1 MACHAPKD
9 KTFGFQTG
17 TAVAEPT
24 LTRQMHQQGTRSM
37 GFTAVCIQEGSAIRT
52 MNAHN
57 SPFSAPLSTTDSATL
72 ALFCT
77 LCRQRQDSLLLMK
90 QLVQMIR
97 EVQKHR
103 GMSMALLG
111 GNTQFRDDF
120 ERLQAQLERRLLFL
134 EAFSNQTKDLLSQ
147 RDQENLH
154 SAWITIRH
162 DWQEDSVIDNYEL
175 HCHLI
180 EQLLGMLA
188 ALGKQL
194 EESLGGLMEN
204 SNTPDSPGY
213 PRRFRHLEVL
223 HFTTRQ
229 MPAVVEQLGRIRA
242 LSTYAAAVGHCDPH
256 HSGKLRYVIQCTRVN
271 NEKLRHQTKRL
282 ESLLEKNTLLLNPLK
297 SYEIKL
303 VFLLNMVE
311 QDVLDSRKITAD
323 SSRLFNVATDIIE
336 VYFKVIDDGIH
347 LLDSWHQQDV
357 ENWLTDT

>member
-1 MACHAPKD
+1 
-9 KTFGFQTG
+9 
-17 TAVAEPT
+17 
-24 LTRQMHQQGTRSM
+24 MHQQSARHIGLYGGRKK
-37 GFTAVCIQEGSAIRT
+37 EGSAIRT

-57 SPFSAPLSTTDSATL
+57 TPFTAPFSTTDSATL
-72 ALFCT
+72 AQFCT

-97 EVQKHR
+97 EVQRHR

-111 GNTQFRDDF
+111 GNTQFREDF
-120 ERLQAQLERRLLFL
+120 ERLQAQVERRLLFL
-134 EAFSNQTKDLLSQ
+134 QAFAGQTRDLLSQ

-204 SNTPDSPGY
+204 TSDSPGY
-213 PRRFRHLEVL
+213 PKRFRHLEVL

-242 LSTYAAAVGHCDPH
+242 LATYAAAVGHCDTH

-282 ESLLEKNTLLLNPLK
+282 EALLERDTLLLNPLK

-323 SSRLFNVATDIIE
+323 SSRLFSVATDIIE
-336 VYFKVIDDGIH
+336 VYFKVIDDGIQ
-347 LLDSWHQQDV
+347 LLDAWHQQDV
-357 ENWLTDT
+357 EHWLADA